1 MHFQLILKKIVS
13 SRGKI
18 RKTGTKRAIFE
29 LIVQVERLSIRIL
42 IIITLLLMAP
52 WANISRLDIDAH
64 LSFAHRALS
73 SFGGGQFKLRDL
85 KPKKAEPC

>member
-1 MHFQLILKKIVS
+1 
-13 SRGKI
+13 
-18 RKTGTKRAIFE
+18 
-29 LIVQVERLSIRIL
+29 
-42 IIITLLLMAP
+42 MAP

>member
-1 MHFQLILKKIVS
+1 MKCAFSVNFKKIVS
-13 SRGKI
+13 SRGEI
-18 RKTGTKRAIFE
+18 RKTGIKRAIFE

-64 LSFAHRALS
+64 LSFAHREL
-73 SFGGGQFKLRDL
+73 
-85 KPKKAEPC
+85 